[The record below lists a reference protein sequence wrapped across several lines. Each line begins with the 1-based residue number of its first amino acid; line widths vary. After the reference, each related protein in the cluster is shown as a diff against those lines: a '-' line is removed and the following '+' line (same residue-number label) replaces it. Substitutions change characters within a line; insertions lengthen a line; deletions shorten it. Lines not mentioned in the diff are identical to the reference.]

1 MRPYI
6 ASLGI
11 QRFDRTAALHDGRL
25 QVPGVMVSQVLPSVS
40 VTGLL
45 NGTFDAAEIPLAH
58 YVFLKSIGAPFTA
71 LPVFPDRLFLQQYI
85 YTRPDVGITSLEDL
99 RGRRVILPMYFMTSS
114 IWHRGFLHDSAGVR
128 AADVSWITTSDERDE
143 RMRLPPG
150 VSVTFR
156 RGSHLGL
163 ELLLD
168 GTGDALMTEATPV
181 IPSDRASDV
190 VPLIPEV
197 QTFQRDFFGREAI
210 HPIVHVIALREDL
223 VARAPDVVPVLCHA
237 FDVAKQSSFRLLQNE
252 RMTALPLMRSYLDET
267 QALFGDDPW
276 PYGVDGRN
284 GHELDRFLTYAAEQG
299 FIQRPLEVEELFEE
313 QSLTFPWSA
322 SMERGA
328 DLASMESLLGLVE
341 SHPPHFDET

>member
-1 MRPYI
+1 MRSYI

-85 YTRPDVGITSLEDL
+85 YTRPDAGITSLHDL
-99 RGRRVILPMYFMTSS
+99 QGHRVILPMYFMTSS
-114 IWHRGFLHDSAGVR
+114 IWHRGFLRDMAGVR
-128 AADVSWITTSDERDE
+128 PSDVEWITTSEERDD
-143 RMRLPPG
+143 RMRLPPD

-163 ELLLD
+163 ELLLE
-168 GTGDALMTEATPV
+168 GVGDALMTEATPV
-181 IPSDRASDV
+181 VPPDRTAEV
-190 VPLIPEV
+190 VPLIPDV
-197 QTFQRDFFGREAI
+197 QAFQRDLFRREQI

-223 VARAPDVVPVLCHA
+223 VARAPDLVPALCHA
-237 FDVAKQSSFRLLQNE
+237 FDVAKNSCFHLLQNE
-252 RMTALPLMRSYLDET
+252 RTTALPLMRSYLDET
-267 QALFGDDPW
+267 QELFGDDPW
-276 PYGVDGRN
+276 PYGVEGRN
-284 GHELDRFLTYAAEQG
+284 GHELERFLTYAAEQG
-299 FIQRPLEVEELFEE
+299 FIQRPLDVQELFDERA
-313 QSLTFPWSA
+313 LTFPWSA

-341 SHPPHFDET
+341 SNPPRSDEP